1 MLVVVGHGSVDDPD
15 GSAIYEQLQRIVHSP
30 EYAIVVDDVS
40 IVRAPPS
47 DTLLG
52 MLMQGAW
59 VACQLSTREGFEVK
73 VSEAVNK
80 RIPIIVS
87 RAGGL
92 PLQIKEGINGWL
104 VEPGESEPVA
114 KILVELWEG
123 KRQLNRQP
131 GKPGIK
137 TLADLESAKKR
148 AAANAE
154 TKHDGGLGLH
164 TSARQSFVDVLLK
177 HEPLRHV
184 DGRKPTLN
192 IDVDSNPPLSNINA
206 NEEGLSVLD
215 LDPNS
220 VADAFV
226 QEIGRP
232 YPPVRGDEA
241 SPSEDFFTV
250 GNAAR
255 WLLLWSLL
263 DGRGVHADSQGL
275 VDGDV
280 ELLAGMGLPVDDG
293 SGQVAAESG
302 RAAMTRWNEQMVWK
316 MLMREDTL
324 EDEGVLL

>member
-1 MLVVVGHGSVDDPD
+1 M
-15 GSAIYEQLQRIVHSP
+15 
-30 EYAIVVDDVS
+30 VVDDIS
-40 IVRAPPS
+40 MVRAPPS

-92 PLQIKEGINGWL
+92 PLQIKEGVNGWL
-104 VEPGESEPVA
+104 VEPGQSEPVA
-114 KILVELWEG
+114 NILMELWEG
-123 KRQLNRQP
+123 KRKLKRQP

-137 TLADLESAKKR
+137 TLKDMEGAEQVPPPSTQPTQPKHAGGLSLITSAK
-148 AAANAE
+148 
-154 TKHDGGLGLH
+154 
-164 TSARQSFVDVLLK
+164 QSLVEALQK
-177 HEPLRHV
+177 HEPGRQVVEALQKHEPGRQV
-184 DGRKPTLN
+184 DGKPTPNLN
-192 IDVDSNPPLSNINA
+192 TETDTEPKLSHINA
-206 NEEGLSVLD
+206 NEDNLSVLD

-220 VADAFV
+220 VADFFV
-226 QEIGRP
+226 QDTGRP
-232 YPPVRGDEA
+232 YPPVRGDNA

-263 DGRGVHADSQGL
+263 DGRGVKARSHEL
-275 VDGDV
+275 IDGDV
-280 ELLAGMGLPVDDG
+280 ELLVDMGIPVDDG
-293 SGQVAAESG
+293 SGQFVAKG
-302 RAAMTRWNEQMVWK
+302 GKAAMAKWNEDIVWK

>member
-1 MLVVVGHGSVDDPD
+1 M
-15 GSAIYEQLQRIVHSP
+15 I
-30 EYAIVVDDVS
+30 VDDVS
-40 IVRAPPS
+40 MVRAPPS

-104 VEPGESEPVA
+104 VEPGQSEPVA
-114 KILVELWEG
+114 NILMELWEG
-123 KRQLNRQP
+123 KRKLKRQP
-131 GKPGIK
+131 GKPGIR
-137 TLADLESAKKR
+137 TLKDLEAAKR
-148 AAANAE
+148 AAESAQI
-154 TKHDGGLGLH
+154 THDGGLGLH
-164 TSARQSFVDVLLK
+164 TSAKQSLTDVIHK
-177 HEPLRHV
+177 HEHVEAVRRHESGRRPDGKPNLNV
-184 DGRKPTLN
+184 DIR
-192 IDVDSNPPLSNINA
+192 PPLSHINA
-206 NEEGLSVLD
+206 ADDEMAVLE

-220 VADAFV
+220 VADFFV
-226 QEIGRP
+226 QDIGRP
-232 YPPVRGDEA
+232 YPPIRGDEA

-263 DGRGVHADSQGL
+263 DGRGVKARSHEL
-275 VDGDV
+275 IDGDV
-280 ELLAGMGLPVDDG
+280 ELLADMGIPVDDG
-293 SGQVAAESG
+293 SGQFVPQG
-302 RAAMTRWNEQMVWK
+302 GKAAMANWNEDVVWK

-324 EDEGVLL
+324 PDEGVLL